1 MDGTTPGWYFSTM
14 GRRPRTG
21 PWAPHVV
28 EFHRTKYGRELLVD
42 AAFVRAMPTFL
53 EVPDPHV
60 LRFHDI
66 LLVTHGKGT
75 FHLDAERCRV
85 APGVLLFTRPGELR
99 AWEVTGLD
107 GACLFFTEEFVA
119 ETFADV
125 RFLDQL
131 AFFREGRPSA
141 LLELTATERRTF
153 LARFRAMQKE
163 IRALRDDASHA
174 LRAVLYELLV
184 LLNRWYTKRHG
195 AAPRT
200 PLNSIVE
207 RFRRLVDRDY
217 ARRHRVADYASE
229 LGVSPGHL
237 NALCRGALRQSASR
251 VLLQRLTLEAKRL
264 LAHSDLTAAQVGFRL
279 GFEDPAYFAR
289 FFRREAGQPPTTFRA
304 RVSGPRADL
313 KRQRKRTERRATDDR
328 TKPRGVR
335 YTGTP
340 RGGVRR

>member
-1 MDGTTPGWYFSTM
+1 MDAPTPGWYFSTM
-14 GRRPRTG
+14 GRRPRPGRWT
-21 PWAPHVV
+21 PHVV

-53 EVPDPHV
+53 EVPGPHV

-66 LLVTHGKGT
+66 LLVTRGRGT
-75 FHLDAERCRV
+75 FQLDAERCRV
-85 APGVLLFTRPGELR
+85 GTGVLLFTRPGEVR
-99 AWEVTGLD
+99 AWDVTGLD

-125 RFLDQL
+125 HFLDQL

-141 LLELTATERRTF
+141 LLALTAAERRIF

-174 LRAVLYELLV
+174 LRAALYELLV
-184 LLNRWYTKRHG
+184 LINRWYTKRHG
-195 AAPRT
+195 TATRT
-200 PLNSIVE
+200 PPNATVE
-207 RFRRLVDRDY
+207 RFLGLVDHDY

-237 NALCRGALRQSASR
+237 NALCRVTLRRSASR
-251 VLLQRLTLEAKRL
+251 VVRQRLTLEAKRL
-264 LAHSDLTAAQVGFRL
+264 LTHSDLTAAQVGFRL

-289 FFRREAGQPPTTFRA
+289 FFRREAGQPPTTFR
-304 RVSGPRADL
+304 
-313 KRQRKRTERRATDDR
+313 
-328 TKPRGVR
+328 RG
-335 YTGTP
+335 
-340 RGGVRR
+340 